1 MYSQTWHYIR
11 NGLIENKLVLR
22 NHFVWPICHLLHK
35 DKELLAIRNNFRAT
49 LKFLIAK
56 FDCTSK
62 IIVVR
67 WKEES
72 HRIIRT
78 VLKKMRFKY
87 QPKELLIPKV
97 FLRGR
102 REQKQYTIS
111 EWQSPVEAV
120 ASTSARM
127 RQRRLPAAGFTKRA
141 ALNQTHTAKC
151 LEERSHWSERKKVSG
166 KTTS

>member
-1 MYSQTWHYIR
+1 
-11 NGLIENKLVLR
+11 
-22 NHFVWPICHLLHK
+22 
-35 DKELLAIRNNFRAT
+35 
-49 LKFLIAK
+49 
-56 FDCTSK
+56 
-62 IIVVR
+62 
-67 WKEES
+67 
-72 HRIIRT
+72 
-78 VLKKMRFKY
+78 MRFKY

-141 ALNQTHTAKC
+141 AQPDPHSQVLRRAQSLKR
-151 LEERSHWSERKKVSG
+151 EEEGIWKDYFLDSLSRLVQSNESRIVV
-166 KTTS
+166 